1 RLDLA
6 DNLIYYGAIACFI
19 AFYGLQAAQGAL
31 TTLIRNRR
39 RMPVATRHVDLAARI
54 RIPDAPPAL
63 LLNHSGEKMLHLD
76 LAAVVGILVAASLDS
91 SLVGFVGIA
100 ITVVLSTLYVLVLV
114 PYLRGGRIPP
124 PADRVLK

>member
-1 RLDLA
+1 RAGLPIRFLIRQLLLILLLARLDLA

-39 RMPVATRHVDLAARI
+39 RMPVATRNVDLAARI

-76 LAAVVGILVAASLDS
+76 LDRKSTRLNS
-91 SLVGFVGIA
+91 SHVKISYAGFC
-100 ITVVLSTLYVLVLV
+100 
-114 PYLRGGRIPP
+114 
-124 PADRVLK
+124 LKKKNYHEI